1 MLTMTFLIIE
11 VVAGLITQSLAL
23 LSDAAHMFTDAAA
36 LAIALAAIKIA
47 KRPADDKR
55 TFGYQRFEI
64 LAALFNASMLFFVA
78 MYILYEAYQRFT
90 QPPEIQSIGMLVVAS
105 IGLIINLISM
115 KILMSSA
122 TESLNMKGAY
132 LEVLSDALGSVG
144 VIIGAV
150 IIYYTNWYWVDTI
163 IAVAI
168 GFWVLPR
175 TWILLKQSINIL
187 LEGVPEEGHIRQYLI
202 EDKNYL
208 DAVIGLPANIF
219 YGTSIP
225 TCILVFKKC
234 REDTNNVLFID
245 ASNHFEKAKNQ
256 NNLREEDI
264 EKIVSTYKSRTAE
277 DKYSYLATL
286 EEIKENDYNL
296 NIPRYV
302 DTFEEED
309 VIDLDRVSDDLKAL
323 ENDMKTTNETIASF
337 CRELNI
343 STPF

>member
-1 MLTMTFLIIE
+1 MSGHQGHDHSHAAVTEGNAKKLTIALILTTTFLVIE
-11 VVAGLITQSLAL
+11 FIAGIITQSLAL

-47 KRPADDKR
+47 KRPADNKR

-105 IGLIINLISM
+105 IGLVINLISM

-150 IIYYTNWYWVDTI
+150 IIYFTNWYWVDTI

-187 LEGVPEEGHIRQYLI
+187 LEGVPEE
-202 EDKNYL
+202 
-208 DAVIGLPANIF
+208 V
-219 YGTSIP
+219 
-225 TCILVFKKC
+225 
-234 REDTNNVLFID
+234 
-245 ASNHFEKAKNQ
+245 
-256 NNLREEDI
+256 DI
-264 EKIVSTYKSRTAE
+264 EKLRNDLLALDGVESIHQLKVWAITSKNIHLTVHLFAPNADRKQLHYAAAE
-277 DKYSYLATL
+277 MLSHEHGIAEVTL
-286 EEIKENDYNL
+286 QIEDDAEMNCQHTHQHDEDEEHGH
-296 NIPRYV
+296 
-302 DTFEEED
+302 
-309 VIDLDRVSDDLKAL
+309 SHQH
-323 ENDMKTTNETIASF
+323 
-337 CRELNI
+337 
-343 STPF
+343 

>member
-1 MLTMTFLIIE
+1 MSGHHGHDHSHAVVTEGNARKLTIALILTSTFLVIE
-11 VVAGLITQSLAL
+11 VIAGLITQSLAL

-47 KRPADDKR
+47 KRPADNKR

-78 MYILYEAYQRFT
+78 IYILYEAYQRFT
-90 QPPEIQSIGMLVVAS
+90 QPPEIQSVGMLIVAS
-105 IGLIINLISM
+105 LGLVINLISM

-122 TESLNMKGAY
+122 AESLNMKGAY

-187 LEGVPEEGHIRQYLI
+187 LEGVPEE
-202 EDKNYL
+202 
-208 DAVIGLPANIF
+208 V
-219 YGTSIP
+219 
-225 TCILVFKKC
+225 
-234 REDTNNVLFID
+234 
-245 ASNHFEKAKNQ
+245 
-256 NNLREEDI
+256 DI
-264 EKIVSTYKSRTAE
+264 EKLRNDLLALDGVESIHQLKVWAITSKNIHLTVHLFAPNADRKQLHYAAAE
-277 DKYSYLATL
+277 MLSHEHGIAEVTL
-286 EEIKENDYNL
+286 QIEDDAEMNCQHTHQHVEDEEHGH
-296 NIPRYV
+296 
-302 DTFEEED
+302 
-309 VIDLDRVSDDLKAL
+309 SHQH
-323 ENDMKTTNETIASF
+323 
-337 CRELNI
+337 
-343 STPF
+343 

>member
-1 MLTMTFLIIE
+1 MSGHQGHDHSHAAVTEGNAKKLTIALILTTTFLVIE
-11 VVAGLITQSLAL
+11 FIAGIITQSLAL

-132 LEVLSDALGSVG
+132 LEVLSDALGSLG

-150 IIYYTNWYWVDTI
+150 IIYFTNWYWVDTI

-187 LEGVPEEGHIRQYLI
+187 LEGVPEE
-202 EDKNYL
+202 
-208 DAVIGLPANIF
+208 V
-219 YGTSIP
+219 
-225 TCILVFKKC
+225 
-234 REDTNNVLFID
+234 
-245 ASNHFEKAKNQ
+245 
-256 NNLREEDI
+256 DI
-264 EKIVSTYKSRTAE
+264 EKLRNDLLALDGVESIHQLKVWAITSKNIHLTVHLFAPNADRKQLHYAAAE
-277 DKYSYLATL
+277 MLSHEHGIAEVTL
-286 EEIKENDYNL
+286 QIEDDAEMNCQHRHQHDEDEEHGH
-296 NIPRYV
+296 
-302 DTFEEED
+302 
-309 VIDLDRVSDDLKAL
+309 SHQH
-323 ENDMKTTNETIASF
+323 
-337 CRELNI
+337 
-343 STPF
+343 

>member
-1 MLTMTFLIIE
+1 MIHALVDCGAEQSYFDNDKESNMSGHQGHDHSHAAVTEGNAKKLTIALILTTTFLVIE
-11 VVAGLITQSLAL
+11 FIAGIITQSLAL

-175 TWILLKQSINIL
+175 TWILLRQSINIL
-187 LEGVPEEGHIRQYLI
+187 LEGVPEE
-202 EDKNYL
+202 
-208 DAVIGLPANIF
+208 V
-219 YGTSIP
+219 
-225 TCILVFKKC
+225 
-234 REDTNNVLFID
+234 
-245 ASNHFEKAKNQ
+245 
-256 NNLREEDI
+256 DI
-264 EKIVSTYKSRTAE
+264 EKLRTDLLALDGVESIHQLKVWAITSKNIHLTVHLFAPKVDRNQLHRAAIEMLLHEHGIVEVTLQIEDDAEMNCQHTHQHVEDEQHTYSHQH
-277 DKYSYLATL
+277 
-286 EEIKENDYNL
+286 
-296 NIPRYV
+296 
-302 DTFEEED
+302 
-309 VIDLDRVSDDLKAL
+309 
-323 ENDMKTTNETIASF
+323 
-337 CRELNI
+337 
-343 STPF
+343 

>member
-1 MLTMTFLIIE
+1 MSGHQGHDHSHAAVTEGNAKKLTIALILTTTFLVIEFIAGII
-11 VVAGLITQSLAL
+11 TKSLAL

-36 LAIALAAIKIA
+36 LAIALAAIQIA
-47 KRPADDKR
+47 KRPADNKR

-105 IGLIINLISM
+105 IGLVINLISM

-150 IIYYTNWYWVDTI
+150 IIYFTNWYWVDTI

-187 LEGVPEEGHIRQYLI
+187 LEGVPEE
-202 EDKNYL
+202 
-208 DAVIGLPANIF
+208 V
-219 YGTSIP
+219 
-225 TCILVFKKC
+225 
-234 REDTNNVLFID
+234 
-245 ASNHFEKAKNQ
+245 
-256 NNLREEDI
+256 DI
-264 EKIVSTYKSRTAE
+264 EKLRNDLLALDGVESIHQLKVWAITSKNIHLTVHLFAPNADRKQLHYAAAE
-277 DKYSYLATL
+277 MLSHEHGIAEVTL
-286 EEIKENDYNL
+286 QIEDDAEMNCQHTHQHDEDEEHGH
-296 NIPRYV
+296 
-302 DTFEEED
+302 
-309 VIDLDRVSDDLKAL
+309 SHQH
-323 ENDMKTTNETIASF
+323 
-337 CRELNI
+337 
-343 STPF
+343 

>member
-1 MLTMTFLIIE
+1 MSGHQGHDHSHAVVTEGNAKKLTIALVLTTTFLIVE
-11 VVAGLITQSLAL
+11 VIAGLITQSLAL

-47 KRPADDKR
+47 KRPADNKR

-78 MYILYEAYQRFT
+78 IYILYEAYQRFT
-90 QPPEIQSIGMLVVAS
+90 QPPEIQSVGMLIVAS
-105 IGLIINLISM
+105 LGLVINLISM

-122 TESLNMKGAY
+122 AESLNMKGAY

-187 LEGVPEEGHIRQYLI
+187 LEGVPEE
-202 EDKNYL
+202 
-208 DAVIGLPANIF
+208 V
-219 YGTSIP
+219 
-225 TCILVFKKC
+225 
-234 REDTNNVLFID
+234 
-245 ASNHFEKAKNQ
+245 
-256 NNLREEDI
+256 DI
-264 EKIVSTYKSRTAE
+264 EKLRTDLLALDGVESIHQLKVWAITSKNIHLTVHLFAPKVDRNQLHRAAIEMLLHEHGIAE
-277 DKYSYLATL
+277 VTL
-286 EEIKENDYNL
+286 QIEDDAEMNCQHTHQHDEDEEHGH
-296 NIPRYV
+296 
-302 DTFEEED
+302 
-309 VIDLDRVSDDLKAL
+309 SHQH
-323 ENDMKTTNETIASF
+323 
-337 CRELNI
+337 
-343 STPF
+343 

>member
-1 MLTMTFLIIE
+1 MSGHQGHDHSHAVVTEGNAKKLTIALVLTTTFLIVE
-11 VVAGLITQSLAL
+11 VIAGLITQSLAL

-47 KRPADDKR
+47 KRPADNKR

-78 MYILYEAYQRFT
+78 IYILYEAYQRFT
-90 QPPEIQSIGMLVVAS
+90 QPPEIQSVGMLIVAS
-105 IGLIINLISM
+105 LGLVINLISM

-150 IIYYTNWYWVDTI
+150 IIYFTNWYWVDTI

-187 LEGVPEEGHIRQYLI
+187 LEGVPEE
-202 EDKNYL
+202 
-208 DAVIGLPANIF
+208 V
-219 YGTSIP
+219 
-225 TCILVFKKC
+225 
-234 REDTNNVLFID
+234 
-245 ASNHFEKAKNQ
+245 
-256 NNLREEDI
+256 DI
-264 EKIVSTYKSRTAE
+264 EKLRNDLLALDGVESIHQLKVWAITSKNIHLTVHLFAPNADRKQLHYAAAE
-277 DKYSYLATL
+277 MLSHEHGIAEVTL
-286 EEIKENDYNL
+286 QIEDDAEMNCQHTHQHDEDEEHGH
-296 NIPRYV
+296 
-302 DTFEEED
+302 
-309 VIDLDRVSDDLKAL
+309 SHQH
-323 ENDMKTTNETIASF
+323 
-337 CRELNI
+337 
-343 STPF
+343 

>member
-1 MLTMTFLIIE
+1 MSGHQGHDHSHAAVTEGNAKKLTIALILTTTFLVIE
-11 VVAGLITQSLAL
+11 FIAGIITQSLAL

-187 LEGVPEEGHIRQYLI
+187 LEGVPEE
-202 EDKNYL
+202 
-208 DAVIGLPANIF
+208 V
-219 YGTSIP
+219 
-225 TCILVFKKC
+225 
-234 REDTNNVLFID
+234 
-245 ASNHFEKAKNQ
+245 
-256 NNLREEDI
+256 DI
-264 EKIVSTYKSRTAE
+264 EKLRNDLLALDGVESIHQLKVWAITSKNIHLTVHLFAPNADRKQLHYAAAE
-277 DKYSYLATL
+277 MLSHEHGIAEVTL
-286 EEIKENDYNL
+286 QIEDDAEMNCQHTHQHDEDEEHGH
-296 NIPRYV
+296 
-302 DTFEEED
+302 
-309 VIDLDRVSDDLKAL
+309 SHQH
-323 ENDMKTTNETIASF
+323 
-337 CRELNI
+337 
-343 STPF
+343 

>member
-1 MLTMTFLIIE
+1 MSGHHGHDHSHAVVTEGNARKLTIALILTSTFLVIE
-11 VVAGLITQSLAL
+11 VIAGLITQSLAL

-36 LAIALAAIKIA
+36 LAIALAAIQIA
-47 KRPADDKR
+47 KRPADNKR

-105 IGLIINLISM
+105 IGLVINLISM

-150 IIYYTNWYWVDTI
+150 IIYFTNWYWVDTI

-187 LEGVPEEGHIRQYLI
+187 LEGVPEE
-202 EDKNYL
+202 
-208 DAVIGLPANIF
+208 V
-219 YGTSIP
+219 
-225 TCILVFKKC
+225 
-234 REDTNNVLFID
+234 
-245 ASNHFEKAKNQ
+245 
-256 NNLREEDI
+256 DI
-264 EKIVSTYKSRTAE
+264 EKLRNDLLALDGVESIHQLKVWAITSKNIHLTVHLFAPNADRKQLHYAAAE
-277 DKYSYLATL
+277 MLSHEHGIAEVTL
-286 EEIKENDYNL
+286 QIEDDAEMNCQHTHQHVEDEEHGH
-296 NIPRYV
+296 
-302 DTFEEED
+302 
-309 VIDLDRVSDDLKAL
+309 SHQH
-323 ENDMKTTNETIASF
+323 
-337 CRELNI
+337 
-343 STPF
+343 

>member
-1 MLTMTFLIIE
+1 MSGHQGHDHSHAAVTEGNAKKLTIALILTTTFLVIE
-11 VVAGLITQSLAL
+11 FIAGIITQSLAL

-36 LAIALAAIKIA
+36 LAIALAAIQIA
-47 KRPADDKR
+47 KRPADNKR

-105 IGLIINLISM
+105 IGLVINLISM

-150 IIYYTNWYWVDTI
+150 IIYFTNWYWVDTI

-187 LEGVPEEGHIRQYLI
+187 LEGVPEE
-202 EDKNYL
+202 
-208 DAVIGLPANIF
+208 V
-219 YGTSIP
+219 
-225 TCILVFKKC
+225 
-234 REDTNNVLFID
+234 
-245 ASNHFEKAKNQ
+245 
-256 NNLREEDI
+256 DI
-264 EKIVSTYKSRTAE
+264 EKLRNDLLALDGVESIHQLKVWAITSKNIHLTVHLFAPNADRKQLHYAAAE
-277 DKYSYLATL
+277 MLSHEHGIAEVTL
-286 EEIKENDYNL
+286 QIEDDAEMNCQHTHQHDEDEEHGH
-296 NIPRYV
+296 
-302 DTFEEED
+302 
-309 VIDLDRVSDDLKAL
+309 SHQH
-323 ENDMKTTNETIASF
+323 
-337 CRELNI
+337 
-343 STPF
+343 